1 MAFQNQR
8 WIGGIMQFAEYEKP
22 PRATKEMIDAFE
34 KKNELPDKVYK
45 KALTA
50 PTLNKPAKTKFKSK
64 DIFMK

>member
-1 MAFQNQR
+1 
-8 WIGGIMQFAEYEKP
+8 MQAAEYEKP